1 MKIVIDP
8 FKKESINAAIK
19 QLQQY
24 ERDFKTKETEFVRR
38 LKELG
43 VSVAT
48 TGFALAEYDGIN
60 DVLIAETQRGNRAA
74 VIAYGETV
82 GFIEFGTGIK
92 FPEWSG
98 SETGYTPPKHGTYG
112 KGRGKQPHGWY
123 FKQNEGGSA
132 RHTYGN
138 PPAEAM
144 LTARDK
150 MIEQITA
157 IAREVWK

>member
-19 QLQQY
+19 QIQQY
-24 ERDFKTKETEFVRR
+24 EKEFKTKETEFIRR

-48 TGFALAEYDGIN
+48 VGFAMADYDGAN
-60 DVLIAETQRGNRAA
+60 DVLIAETQSGNRAA

-82 GFIEFGTGIK
+82 GFIEFGTGIRN
-92 FPEWSG
+92 PEWDG
-98 SETGYTPPKHGTYG
+98 AGLDYTLPKHGTYG
-112 KGRGKQPHGWY
+112 KGKGANPKGWW
-123 FKQNEGGSA
+123 FSTSPGSA
-132 RHTYGN
+132 QHTYGN

-144 LTARDK
+144 LEARNS
-150 MIEQITA
+150 MIEQVVQ